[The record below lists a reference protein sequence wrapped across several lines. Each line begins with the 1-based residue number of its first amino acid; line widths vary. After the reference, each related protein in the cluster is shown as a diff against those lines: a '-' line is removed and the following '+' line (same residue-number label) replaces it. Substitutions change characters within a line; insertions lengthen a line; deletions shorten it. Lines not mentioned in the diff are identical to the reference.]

1 MTPKKRVTRKELLK
15 KPDEFITFS
24 GKLIQF
30 ISTHKSKLS
39 VGLACLFSIL
49 LIVSGIRLLSNRQ
62 ENKAFEALEAGV
74 AGYNALIQTKGP
86 REAYLG
92 TEKDFQ
98 NILKKY
104 SRKKGGMLARVFF
117 ANICYDG
124 GQFDRA
130 IGLYKQSLEDFT
142 DNPSIKN
149 LILYGLGYAH
159 EGKNESRAAVK
170 YFEMIATGDDPV
182 MKEDAYFNLGRL
194 YHDLGNGS
202 KSKAYFEKIV
212 SDYTGSLYLELVKER
227 LQAGT

>member
-24 GKLIQF
+24 GKFIQF
-30 ISTHKSKLS
+30 ISIHKSKLL
-39 VGLACLFSIL
+39 VGLACFFSIL
-49 LIVSGIRLLSNRQ
+49 LIVSGTRLLSNRQ
-62 ENKAFEALEAGV
+62 ENKAFEELEAGI
-74 AGYNALIQTKGP
+74 AEYNTLIQTKGP
-86 REAYLG
+86 LQAYLG
-92 TEKDFQ
+92 TEKNFQ

-104 SRKKGGMLARVFF
+104 SRKRGGMLARVFF

-130 IGLYKQSLEDFT
+130 IELYKQSLEDFT
-142 DNPSIKN
+142 DNPSVKN

-159 EGKNESRAAVK
+159 EGKKESRAAVK
-170 YFEMIATGDDPV
+170 YFEMIASGDDPV

-194 YHDLGNGS
+194 YHELGNGP
-202 KSKAYFEKIV
+202 KSKAYFGKIV
-212 SDYTGSLYLELVKER
+212 SDYTGSLYLELVKEH

>member
-1 MTPKKRVTRKELLK
+1 MAPKKRVTRKELLK

-39 VGLACLFSIL
+39 IGLACVFSIL

-62 ENKAFEALEAGV
+62 ENKAFEALEAGI
-74 AGYNALIQTKGP
+74 AGYNTLVQTKGTL
-86 REAYLG
+86 EAYLG
-92 TEKDFQ
+92 TEKDFE
-98 NILKKY
+98 NILNKY
-104 SRKKGGMLARVFF
+104 SRKKGGKLARVFF

-130 IGLYKQSLEDFT
+130 IELYKESLKDFS
-142 DNPSIKN
+142 DNPSVKN

-159 EGKNESRAAVK
+159 EGKKESPAAVK
-170 YFEMIATGDDPV
+170 FFEMIATGNDPV
-182 MKEDAYFNLGRL
+182 MKEDAYYNLGRL
-194 YHDLGNGS
+194 YHALGNGS

-212 SDYTGSLYLELVKER
+212 SDYKGSLYLELVKEH